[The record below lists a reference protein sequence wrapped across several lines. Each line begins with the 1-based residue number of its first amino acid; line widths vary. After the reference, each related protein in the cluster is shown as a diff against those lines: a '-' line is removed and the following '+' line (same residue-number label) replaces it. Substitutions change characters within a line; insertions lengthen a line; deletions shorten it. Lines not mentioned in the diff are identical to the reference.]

1 MKSKM
6 SWLLLAMVS
15 VTVGFSSCDNNDDDG
30 PTGPDNVA
38 GIVASNPSFSIL
50 NTAINRAGLGS
61 ALSGGTLTVFA
72 PDNAAFE
79 ASGISLATVNAL
91 PVPALDSIL
100 KYHVLGSTVSSG
112 AVPVSDAVS
121 TLLGTRLFAS
131 RNTNGVFANGIKVK
145 TADVPAANGVIH
157 VIERVLTPP
166 TRTIAQIVSGDTS
179 FSILLAAVV
188 RAGLAD
194 AVAQPGKY
202 TVFAPTNAAFRA
214 AGFADAAAINAANQT
229 VITNVVRQHVLT
241 TNVFASDLTEGATPT
256 TLQANTLTINLN
268 PVRVKVTG
276 SANASS
282 NVTTANVVATNGVIH
297 IIDRVLL

>member
-131 RNTNGVFANGIKVK
+131 RNTNGVFANGIRVK

-214 AGFADAAAINAANQT
+214 AGFADAAAINGANQT

-256 TLQANTLTINLN
+256 TLQANTLTVNLN